1 LLHRENVWAFENA
14 GQLRF
19 IFGSERLRHQSP
31 DGQGRR
37 PTNIVMERGENW
49 RTIQKKQRTRISLKL
64 LVNFQFQ
71 LAPDPPTARTRRR
84 LHAGRHHVFRK
95 PLTDHATNCCRSHD
109 APGPHHIVLKQ

>member
-19 IFGSERLRHQSP
+19 IFHQSP

-49 RTIQKKQRTRISLKL
+49 RAFRIKQRTRISLKL
-64 LVNFQFQ
+64 LFNFQFQ

-95 PLTDHATNCCRSHD
+95 PLTDHATNCC
-109 APGPHHIVLKQ
+109 AFAAATMPMALITLKQ